1 MKKKI
6 LLLATGGTI
15 ASLLSDHGLRP
26 GLNAEQILSFVP
38 EIKEECD
45 VDAVQVCNIDSTN
58 MSPAVW
64 KQMVCAIGLGNVW
77 RFPWVVGKNGG
88 AFFVL
93 LYLVFLALL
102 GLPVLIS

>member
-45 VDAVQVCNIDSTN
+45 VDAVQVCNIDRSRRNICITTDLW
-58 MSPAVW
+58 SVT
-64 KQMVCAIGLGNVW
+64 GLIQW
-77 RFPWVVGKNGG
+77 PIHRRPC
-88 AFFVL
+88 
-93 LYLVFLALL
+93 
-102 GLPVLIS
+102 PI